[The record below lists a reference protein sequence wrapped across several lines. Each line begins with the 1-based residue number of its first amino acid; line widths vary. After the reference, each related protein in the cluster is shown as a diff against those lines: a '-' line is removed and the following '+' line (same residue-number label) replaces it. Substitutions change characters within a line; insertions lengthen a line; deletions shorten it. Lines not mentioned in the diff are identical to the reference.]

1 VIRTLFLAA
10 SCAFLAHPQ
19 DAPKPIDPAK
29 KAAIAHLLVSMHATD
44 LMNQQMQ
51 MMAPSVIK
59 LLKAN
64 PDFAPEFADEFG
76 RRFVSQVTTDAVVQI
91 VTQGYADH
99 FSMEEIKDLTA
110 FYDSP
115 AGKKLVELQ
124 PSIVADVVKKSQEYG
139 QKLGMK
145 ITQDILKE
153 HPEYYKR
160 HTSQGAAVPP
170 PPPPPPL

>member
-1 VIRTLFLAA
+1 M
-10 SCAFLAHPQ
+10 
-19 DAPKPIDPAK
+19 
-29 KAAIAHLLVSMHATD
+29 HLLSSMHATD

-51 MMAPSVIK
+51 LTAPNVIK
-59 LLKAN
+59 MLKAN
-64 PDFAPEFADEFG
+64 PDLAPEFADEFG
-76 RRFVSQVTTDAVVQI
+76 RRFVSQVTTDAIAEI

-115 AGKKLVELQ
+115 AGKKLVEVQ
-124 PSIVADVVKKSQEYG
+124 PAILGDVARKSQEYG
-139 QKLGMK
+139 QKLGAK
-145 ITQDILKE
+145 IAQDIIKE

-160 HTSQGAAVPP
+160 HTSDVPAPP